1 MKLKRL
7 PILHI
12 TLILKSHNKAHYS
25 KPTNFRN
32 CKEYIPIFKN
42 QNNSLIW
49 FWNLVKNSKTEI
61 VFLECTE
68 YYWLV
73 DKLDKIQYTWKPLVP
88 QSILTDKHRIP
99 STYVIAFIKQN
110 NHYTY

>member
-12 TLILKSHNKAHYS
+12 TLILESHNKAHDS
-25 KPTNFRN
+25 KPTNFR
-32 CKEYIPIFKN
+32 IFKN
-42 QNNSLIW
+42 QNNSLIL
-49 FWNLVKNSKTEI
+49 FWHLVKKFKTEI